1 MSINRRDFAIASGK
15 AVDKDLRAGEW
26 LVYQRYEDNGRGES
40 AYLQA
45 PLWWAEEPNDPKELD
60 VYKGYKRYLDNQYE
74 NDPELAAHIA
84 AQALGIE
91 QQNEPER
98 YVPLNYHDLFLQFA
112 GLVEEGP
119 ITLGVV
125 LGWAELYGVLGLEK
139 TSVNGMGNPRGG
151 PAESVSN
158 FASYAEEAHMVLR
171 FYGAVTDPEGPD
183 YEYLR
188 KHIRPPEISLLQP
201 FFTKTE
207 LRYEKDSTGK
217 EVERAYQRTLSQRA
231 RETIT
236 QVLMDDVPPE
246 KLKKLALDY
255 VEETVHLRVTQEC
268 HPRRYRQKD
277 GTSKWGWGFKSLLG
291 AMWMQM
297 MWLMDAREEDVRRC
311 PWCRK
316 VITFEPSPEQPEANL
331 EPKENVRKQY
341 KVRVDKIFCDDP
353 RCKANW
359 NYHFGE
365 GKSSKHARKRERERR
380 KADDS

>member
-26 LVYQRYEDNGRGES
+26 LIYQRYEDNGRGES

-60 VYKGYKRYLDNQYE
+60 QYKGYKRYLDNQYE

-125 LGWAELYGVLGLEK
+125 RGWAELYGLLGLEK

-268 HPRRYRQKD
+268 HPRRYRQRD

-297 MWLMDAREEDVRRC
+297 MWLMDARQEDVRRC

-316 VITFEPSPEQPEANL
+316 VITFEPRPEQPETNPEQKNAR
-331 EPKENVRKQY
+331 KEY
-341 KVRVDKIFCDDP
+341 KTRVDKTFCDG

-365 GKSSKHARKRERERR
+365 GESSKYARKRKRERR